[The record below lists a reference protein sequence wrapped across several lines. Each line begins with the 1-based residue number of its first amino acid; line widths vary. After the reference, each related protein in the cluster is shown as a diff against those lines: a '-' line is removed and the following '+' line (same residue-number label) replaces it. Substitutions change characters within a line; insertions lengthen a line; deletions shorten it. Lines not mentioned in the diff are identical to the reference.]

1 MVEDKALKIPAATP
15 VTRSESC
22 QQRINAFTDAGDDQM
37 KYERFVGIV
46 AGFASSS
53 ALAADLLPLK
63 NGIYVPTN
71 VACKGASNADI
82 VNYWGGRS
90 GIGVAQAEC
99 TIKKI
104 ARKGNVYT
112 FTDECRD
119 LQSGDM
125 IEGGQTVLTVRS
137 PTAFAMFG
145 KSYRYCGTKVQF

>member
-1 MVEDKALKIPAATP
+1 
-15 VTRSESC
+15 
-22 QQRINAFTDAGDDQM
+22 M
-37 KYERFVGIV
+37 KYGKFVGAI

-82 VNYWGGRS
+82 VNYWGGKS
-90 GIGVAQAEC
+90 GIGAAQAEC

-104 ARKGNVYT
+104 TRKGSQYT

-119 LQSGDM
+119 IQSGDL
-125 IEGGQTVLTVRS
+125 IEGGAPTVLTVRS

-145 KSYRYCGTKVQF
+145 TSYRYCGTKVQF

>member
-1 MVEDKALKIPAATP
+1 MKLGKCVG
-15 VTRSESC
+15 
-22 QQRINAFTDAGDDQM
+22 AFA
-37 KYERFVGIV
+37 IC
-46 AGFASSS
+46 ASSG

-82 VNYWGGRS
+82 VNYWGGKS

-104 ARKGNVYT
+104 TKKGNQYT
-112 FTDECRD
+112 FSDECRD
-119 LQSGDM
+119 IQSGEL
-125 IEGGQTVLTVRS
+125 IEGGPTTVTIKS

-145 KSYRYCGTKVQF
+145 TSYRFCGTKVQF